1 MVKKKGMVFIIIRM
15 VDNMLAI
22 GKMTDEMVKEYFNGQ
37 MEIIILVIGQKVLK
51 VVKELL
57 LILMEISIL

>member
-22 GKMTDEMVKEYFNGQ
+22 GKMTDEMVKEYFNG
-37 MEIIILVIGQKVLK
+37 
-51 VVKELL
+51 
-57 LILMEISIL
+57 